1 MSGRLV
7 LVRHGQSYGNVERRL
22 DTRPPGTELTPLGR
36 DQARA
41 FARNGSRRP
50 GLLLHSVA
58 VRAAQTA
65 SEIRAAV
72 GIQAELFAREVTG
85 IHEVQVGELENR
97 NDDDAVAEFNAIYQ
111 RWHQGERDLALPG
124 GETANEVLDR
134 YVPVLTKLRMRYLD
148 DDDWTSDIVVVS
160 HGAAI
165 RLTAAVLAGVESSF
179 AVDHHLGNAESVV
192 LAPVTDGRW
201 SCVQWGALTPPFYPE
216 PAATP
221 VADAVES
228 GTDPMG

>member
-7 LVRHGQSYGNVERRL
+7 LVRHGQSCANVDRRL
-22 DTRPPGTELTPLGR
+22 DTRPPGAELTPLGR
-36 DQARA
+36 EQARD
-41 FARNGSRRP
+41 FARSATSRP

-58 VRAAQTA
+58 TRAAQTA
-65 SEIRAAV
+65 AEISAEIDVPASEV
-72 GIQAELFAREVTG
+72 VG

-111 RWHQGERDLALPG
+111 RWHEGEQDVPMPG
-124 GETANEVLDR
+124 GETGNQVLDR
-134 YVPVLTKLRMRYLD
+134 YLPVLTGLRTRYLD

-165 RLTAAVLAGVESSF
+165 RLTAAVVAGVEGSF
-179 AVDHHLGNAESVV
+179 VLDHHLANTEAVV
-192 LAPVTDGRW
+192 LTPVTDGRW
-201 SCVQWGALTPPFYPE
+201 DCVQWGTLKPPFSPT
-216 PAATP
+216 PDATP

-228 GTDPMG
+228 GSDPMG